1 MLLWVL
7 TAGEALSGVSRTSR
21 LAVNSG
27 GPGKAEGRQSPRR
40 EREEVR
46 KHLRFTRLLI
56 NHVLP
61 SQERDRQSWGHLSD
75 LSSFHAFPSLTGRTD
90 SRVSGTSLE
99 GRPSAPPALRP
110 LARSPGRTAVLEPQ
124 PQGQSGDGAALGQE
138 CGPEGRVSSPFH
150 FPCPRWRREKAG
162 RACFRGGSRG
172 VAPGLWVR
180 VMCHLRAPP
189 AQGQQVRGL
198 RRWFHF
204 APNRA
209 ALSRAWKPPSASKP
223 VCLRWRVGTG
233 FQ

>member
-61 SQERDRQSWGHLSD
+61 SRERDRQSWGHLSD
-75 LSSFHAFPSLTGRTD
+75 LSSFHAFPSLAGRTD

-138 CGPEGRVSSPFH
+138 CGPSISRVPDGGGR
-150 FPCPRWRREKAG
+150 RRAG
-162 RACFRGGSRG
+162 RASGVEVVGSLLGSGSGSCATSGHRQPRGSRCVG
-172 VAPGLWVR
+172 SDVGFTLHLTVR
-180 VMCHLRAPP
+180 L
-189 AQGQQVRGL
+189 
-198 RRWFHF
+198 
-204 APNRA
+204 
-209 ALSRAWKPPSASKP
+209 
-223 VCLRWRVGTG
+223 
-233 FQ
+233 